1 MAKHKDPEKMD
12 LEEVNAELDKLDAE
26 RLAVR
31 ERGREL
37 MRRRA
42 ALIAAD
48 NAAAHGLTAE
58 QYAEAK
64 ADHAKR
70 LEKEPDR
77 PFHATLGEYRRN
89 AVRGVQ
95 SVKAATAH
103 VGTKAK

>member
-1 MAKHKDPEKMD
+1 MAKHKDPEKMG
-12 LEEVNAELDKLDAE
+12 LEEVEAELDKLDAE

-42 ALIAAD
+42 ALIAED

-58 QYAEAK
+58 QYAGAK

-70 LEKEPDR
+70 LESEPDR

-89 AVRGVQ
+89 AVRGLQGAKVMP
-95 SVKAATAH
+95 AR
-103 VGTKAK
+103 VGAKAK